1 MAQSAVPAVTRREA
15 LRRAAVLTVAIAFAD
30 RAAAVAP
37 RASDGRWPSDADR
50 RRLVADA
57 DRYLTVRPRTTTSA
71 IAPRSP
77 GGPKDYYSEADYWW
91 PDPANPAGPYVRR
104 DGLSNPDK
112 FDAHRDAMIELSL
125 AVPALVAAWRLTGDR
140 RYARHAETFLDAWFV
155 DPATAMNPNLQYAQA
170 IIGVNTGRG
179 IGVIDTLHLVEVA
192 QAVMVLE
199 GAGGVA
205 VPARFGLTH
214 DRAIRDWFAAYLQ
227 WLTTSSNGTE
237 ERDERNNHG
246 TCWALQAAAFARL
259 TGDTAVIAFCADR
272 FRERLIPDQIA
283 PDGSQP
289 LELARTKPFGYALFN
304 LDALAALA
312 RIASTPGDDLW
323 RFATPDG
330 RSLAGALAFLY
341 PFLRDKRTW
350 PYPHDVEYFDQWP
363 IRHVSLLFG
372 AEALH
377 QHRYRRLWRE
387 LPPLPPV
394 REVIRNVPLRQP
406 TLWM

>member
-1 MAQSAVPAVTRREA
+1 MTTRRAVMRRGGA
-15 LRRAAVLTVAIAFAD
+15 LAAAIAIPSSGWAD
-30 RAAAVAP
+30 AGP
-37 RASDGRWPSDADR
+37 GLLSDADR
-50 RRLVADA
+50 KRLIADA
-57 DRYLTVRPRTTTSA
+57 DQYLSLRPRTITSTV
-71 IAPRSP
+71 APRSP

-91 PDPANPAGPYVRR
+91 PDPANPDGPYVRR

-125 AVPALVAAWRLTGDR
+125 AVPALVAAWTATGNAGYA
-140 RYARHAETFLDAWFV
+140 RYAEAFLDAWFV
-155 DPATAMNPNLQYAQA
+155 DPATAMNPDLQYAQA

-192 QAVMVLE
+192 RAVMVLD
-199 GAGGVA
+199 GTAGGA
-205 VPARFGLTH
+205 VPPGFRLTH
-214 DRAIRDWFAAYLQ
+214 SAAIRGWFVAYLR
-227 WLTTSSNGTE
+227 WLTTSKNGME

-259 TGDTAVIAFCADR
+259 TGDASVVALCADR
-272 FRERLIPDQIA
+272 FRRRLIPQQIA

-323 RFATPDG
+323 RFATADG
-330 RSLAGALAFLY
+330 RSLARALAFMY
-341 PFLRDKRTW
+341 PFIRDKRTW
-350 PYPHDVEYFDQWP
+350 PYARDVEYFDQWP
-363 IRHVSLLFG
+363 IRHVSLVFG

-377 QHRYRRLWRE
+377 EDRYRQLWRR
-387 LPPLPPV
+387 LPPLPAV

-406 TLWM
+406 SLWM

>member
-1 MAQSAVPAVTRREA
+1 MTTRRDVMRQAGA
-15 LRRAAVLTVAIAFAD
+15 L
-30 RAAAVAP
+30 AAAVALP
-37 RASDGRWPSDADR
+37 SPGRAAAGPALLSVADR
-50 RRLVADA
+50 KRLIADA
-57 DRYLTVRPRTTTSA
+57 DRYLSLRPRTTTSA

-91 PDPANPAGPYVRR
+91 PDPAKPGGPYVRR

-112 FDAHRDAMIELSL
+112 FDDHRDAMIELSL
-125 AVPALVAAWRLTGDR
+125 AVPALVAAWKATRDA
-140 RYARHAETFLDAWFV
+140 RYARHAETFLHAWFV

-192 QAVMVLE
+192 RAVMVLD
-199 GAGGVA
+199 GTAGGA
-205 VPARFGLTH
+205 VPPGFRLTH
-214 DRAIRDWFAAYLQ
+214 SAAIRGWFAAYLQ
-227 WLTTSSNGTE
+227 WLTTSKNGME

-259 TGDTAVIAFCADR
+259 TGDASVVAFCADR
-272 FRERLIPDQIA
+272 FRERLIPDQVA

-289 LELARTKPFGYALFN
+289 LELARTKPFGYTLFN

-312 RIASTPGDDLW
+312 RVASTPGDDLW
-323 RFATPDG
+323 RFATADG
-330 RSLAGALAFLY
+330 RSLAGALAFMY
-341 PFLRDKRTW
+341 PFIRDKRTW
-350 PYPHDVEYFDQWP
+350 PYAHDVEYFDQWP

-377 QHRYRRLWRE
+377 EERYRQLWRR
-387 LPPLPPV
+387 LPPLPAV